1 MATRMR
7 NMRLKLNQRLGN
19 HVSCDEGIDV
29 RKGISVVMTT
39 ILMEVRPAEGPLLIT
54 SEEEKQGEADGT
66 SAGEEAAWRIISI
79 K

>member
-19 HVSCDEGIDV
+19 LHASCDEGIDV
-29 RKGISVVMTT
+29 RKGTSVVMTT
-39 ILMEVRPAEGPLLIT
+39 ILMEMRPAEDFLLIT
-54 SEEEKQGEADGT
+54 SEEEKGDGT
-66 SAGEEAAWRIISI
+66 SAGEEAAWRIKI